1 MGFIQVDILFSSTGS
16 IRHNGPQMF
25 SRKDHWMDFKY
36 LRRIVRSLEWI
47 LVRTEGHQVTDRHVD
62 VAFAGRREEL

>member
-1 MGFIQVDILFSSTGS
+1 MGFIQVGILFSSTSLIRRNGS
-16 IRHNGPQMF
+16 YVL
-25 SRKDHWMDFKY
+25 SRMYHWMDFKY